1 MSDRAFLFLAVMASL
16 LTGCMTVASVGTS
29 TIDVQAAKARAA
41 EIDAQPMTRAG
52 VHELLGEPWLANETL
67 GVEVHR
73 LQGKQRNLG
82 VIFAP
87 YPVPIPFVSDKLEVF
102 TLVSYG
108 SGGQVVAKA
117 FGYLH
122 AAPGEWPSLV
132 LRAGDFQFVHAPPD
146 TLSVSLDR
154 FLKDRIAYP
163 IERACTVLIGC
174 ESVAVDETA
183 AAGFCTCAANLYVDE
198 GKRRTLVLA
207 RPVLLPGTT
216 VSETGCRESGGHF
229 RTSDGQVSG
238 MCHLTSPL
246 LHPQTLTPGDH
257 QLRFT
262 LGRSDEGI
270 RGELTCRPGEVI
282 FATLAGGFMTCQRLD
297 RPLAPRPKHSGAGE
311 DVLLSQQVPMTTHEL
326 RVVVYEDGHW
336 LFPQDSQTP

>member
-1 MSDRAFLFLAVMASL
+1 MSDRILTLLVVAASL
-16 LTGCMTVASVGTS
+16 LTGCMTVESVGKS
-29 TIDVQAAKARAA
+29 TIDVQAAEARSA

-52 VHELLGEPWLANETL
+52 VHGLLGEPWLANETL

-102 TLVSYG
+102 TLVGYG
-108 SGGQVVAKA
+108 TDGQVVAKA

-132 LRAGDFQFVHAPPD
+132 LRAGDFEFVHAPPD

-154 FLKDRIAYP
+154 FLNDRIAYP
-163 IERACTVLIGC
+163 IEPACTVLIGC
-174 ESVAVDETA
+174 ESAAVDETA
-183 AAGFCTCAANLYVDE
+183 AARFCTCAANLYVDE

-207 RPVLLPGTT
+207 RTVVLPGTT
-216 VSETGCRESGGHF
+216 VSEAGCRESGGHF
-229 RTSDGQVSG
+229 RTSDAQVSG
-238 MCHLTSPL
+238 MCHLTSQL

-257 QLRFT
+257 LLRFT
-262 LGRSDEGI
+262 LSRSDEGI
-270 RGELTCRPGEVI
+270 SGALTCRPAEVA
-282 FATLAGGFMTCQRLD
+282 FATLAGRFMTCQRLD
-297 RPLAPRPKHSGAGE
+297 QPLAPRPKHSGAGE
-311 DVLLSQQVPMTTHEL
+311 DVSLSQQVPKATHEL

-336 LFPQDSQTP
+336 LFPQDPKTP